1 MEAERLDRCG
11 LVGLYRV
18 QSSEKGNTQMSIDE
32 QIEEMANAILYQG
45 DNYDTCCKD
54 DCETIALLIY
64 NKGYRK
70 ASDLAEEIF
79 AEIEE
84 IAIEH
89 EMFGRTVLIIGQA
102 TLA

>member
-1 MEAERLDRCG
+1 
-11 LVGLYRV
+11 
-18 QSSEKGNTQMSIDE
+18 MSRDE

-70 ASDLAEEIF
+70 ASEVTR
-79 AEIEE
+79 E
-84 IAIEH
+84 IADFIWEKDIAGTLLPINGRYLSKQEFIEH
-89 EMFGRTVLIIGQA
+89 FEKKYTEKGNEQDG
-102 TLA
+102 